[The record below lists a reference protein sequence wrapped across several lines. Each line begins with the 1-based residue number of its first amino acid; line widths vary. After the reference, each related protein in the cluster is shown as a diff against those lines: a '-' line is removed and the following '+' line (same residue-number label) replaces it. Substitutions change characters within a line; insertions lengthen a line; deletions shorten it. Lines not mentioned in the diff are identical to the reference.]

1 MEDTEILELYR
12 QRNEN
17 AIRETDMAYG
27 KKLHGLAE
35 RIVENREDGEECVS
49 DTYLAAWNNIPP
61 QRPNY
66 FFAWLAKVCRNFAFG
81 ILDKRQAAKRNA
93 QIVSL
98 TAEMELCIPDNR
110 REAELEGAEIGR
122 ILNGFLATLTEESRI
137 LFLRRYWYA
146 ESIGDIASRYGM
158 GESKVKTSL
167 HRTRRKLREALAKEG
182 IAV

>member
-1 MEDTEILELYR
+1 MEDEKILDLYWK
-12 QRNEN
+12 RNEQ
-17 AIRETDMAYG
+17 AIRETDRAYG
-27 KKLHGLAE
+27 GKLHALAE
-35 RIVENREDGEECVS
+35 RIAESREDAEECVS
-49 DTYLAAWNNIPP
+49 DTYLAAWDHIPP

-81 ILDKRQAAKRNA
+81 ILDKRQAAKRSA
-93 QIVSL
+93 QVVTL

-110 REAELEGAEIGR
+110 REAELEGAEIAR
-122 ILNGFLATLTEESRI
+122 VLNAFLGTLSRESRI

-146 ESIGDIASRYGM
+146 ESIADIARRYGM

-167 HRTRRKLREALAKEG
+167 YRSRQKLREQLAKEG

>member
-1 MEDTEILELYR
+1 MEDTEILALYW
-12 QRNEN
+12 QRNER
-17 AIRETDMAYG
+17 AIRETDNAYG
-27 KKLHGLAE
+27 RKLHGLAE

-49 DTYLAAWNNIPP
+49 DTYLAAWENIPP

-66 FFAWLAKVCRNFAFG
+66 FFAWLARVCRNCAFG

-93 QIVSL
+93 QVVTL
-98 TAEMELCIPDNR
+98 TVEMELCIPDNR
-110 REAELEGAEIGR
+110 REAELEGEEIGR
-122 ILNGFLATLTEESRI
+122 ILNDFLRTLSQESRI

-146 ESIGDIASRYGM
+146 ESIADIARRYGM

-167 HRTRRKLREALAKEG
+167 YRTRMKLRRQLEKEG

>member
-1 MEDTEILELYR
+1 MLDSEILDLYW
-12 QRNEN
+12 QRNET
-17 AIRETDMAYG
+17 AIRETDSAYG
-27 KKLHGLAE
+27 HKLHTLAE

-49 DTYLAAWNNIPP
+49 DTYLAAWEHIPP

-81 ILDKRQAAKRNA
+81 LLDKRQAAKRNA
-93 QIVSL
+93 QVVTL
-98 TAEMELCIPDNR
+98 TAEMELCIPDSR
-110 REAELEGAEIGR
+110 REAELEGEEIGR
-122 ILNGFLATLTEESRI
+122 ILNNFLRTLSQESRI

-146 ESIGDIASRYGM
+146 ESIGQIARRYGM

-167 HRTRRKLREALAKEG
+167 YRTRLKLRKELEKEG

>member
-49 DTYLAAWNNIPP
+49 DTYLAAWESIPP

-81 ILDKRQAAKRNA
+81 ILDKRHAAKRSA
-93 QIVSL
+93 QVVTL
-98 TAEMELCIPDNR
+98 TAEMERCIPDNR
-110 REAELEGAEIGR
+110 REAELEGEEIGR
-122 ILNGFLATLTEESRI
+122 ILNDFLSTLSQESRI

-146 ESIGDIASRYGM
+146 ESIADIARRYGM

-167 HRTRRKLREALAKEG
+167 HRTRLKLREQLAKEG
-182 IAV
+182 IGV

>member
-1 MEDTEILELYR
+1 MEDEKILDLYWN
-12 QRNEN
+12 RNEQ
-17 AIRETDMAYG
+17 AIRETDRAYG
-27 KKLHGLAE
+27 GKLHALAE

-49 DTYLAAWNNIPP
+49 DTYLAAWDHIPP

-66 FFAWLAKVCRNFAFG
+66 YFAWLAKICRNFAFG
-81 ILDKRQAAKRNA
+81 ILDKRQAAKRSA
-93 QIVSL
+93 QVVTL

-110 REAELEGAEIGR
+110 RETELEGAEIGR
-122 ILNGFLATLTEESRI
+122 ILNEFLGTLSRESRV

-146 ESIGDIASRYGM
+146 ESIADIARRYGM

-167 HRTRRKLREALAKEG
+167 HRTRQKLRQQLEKEG

>member
-1 MEDTEILELYR
+1 MQDTEILDLYW
-12 QRNEN
+12 QRNET
-17 AIRETDMAYG
+17 AIRETDRAYG
-27 KKLHGLAE
+27 GKLHALAE

-49 DTYLAAWNNIPP
+49 DTYLAAWDHIPP

-93 QIVSL
+93 QIVTL
-98 TAEMELCIPDNR
+98 TAEMELCIPDRR
-110 REAELEGAEIGR
+110 REAELEGAELGR
-122 ILNGFLATLTEESRI
+122 ILNAFLGTLSRESRI

-146 ESIGDIASRYGM
+146 ESVGEIARRYGM

-167 HRTRRKLREALAKEG
+167 HRTRQKLREQLAKEG
-182 IAV
+182 ITV